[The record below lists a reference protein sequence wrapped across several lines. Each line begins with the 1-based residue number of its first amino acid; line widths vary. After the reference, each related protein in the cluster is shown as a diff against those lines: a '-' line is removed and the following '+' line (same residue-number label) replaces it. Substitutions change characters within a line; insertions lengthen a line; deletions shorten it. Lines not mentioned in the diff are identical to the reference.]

1 MLVQKY
7 TRTFNTEHR
16 DVEPGIVIQEEG
28 VALVW
33 SKVNG
38 RSYVRP
44 STGAKGEIFAGF
56 ALNRNSPPAFLPKI
70 VSGVVVPESGVV
82 DLARQPI
89 TGQILVQVGGDTLS
103 ITANA
108 PTDGTVQLV
117 GTKLYFFLGTP
128 AEGANPAVLGDNGKE
143 LFVQFMYEPT
153 VSEARTVLGDL
164 QIGGLASTEQERI
177 GVTTRAESLA
187 TTFYDAS
194 SDWAAVIHP
203 KLGVD
208 GRLTASGNGTLL
220 ENVIVMQTPVADAA
234 SYGPLVVKVTNA

>member
-7 TRTFNTEHR
+7 TRTFNTEFR
-16 DVEPGIVIQEEG
+16 DVEPGIIIQEEG

-33 SKVNG
+33 TKVNG

-44 STGAKGEIFAGF
+44 STGAAGEIFAGF
-56 ALNRNSPPAFLPKI
+56 ALNRNSPPSFLPKI

-103 ITANA
+103 ISANA
-108 PTDGTVQLV
+108 PVAGKVQLI
-117 GTKLYFFLGTP
+117 GTKLYFFTGTP
-128 AEGANPAVLGDNGKE
+128 AAGANPAVPGDNGKD

-177 GVTTRAESLA
+177 GVTTRAEQLA

-194 SDWAAVIHP
+194 SDWSAVVHP

-208 GRLTASGNGTLL
+208 GRLTASGNGEVLS
-220 ENVIVMQTPVADAA
+220 NVIVMQTPVADAA